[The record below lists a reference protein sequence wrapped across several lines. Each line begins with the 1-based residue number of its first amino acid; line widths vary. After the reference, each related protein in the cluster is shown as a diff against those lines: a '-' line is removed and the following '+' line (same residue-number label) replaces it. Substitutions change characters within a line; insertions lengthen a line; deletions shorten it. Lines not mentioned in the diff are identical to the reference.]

1 MTLPAVTGWRYPI
14 TIKNIDNYNE
24 ALMSA
29 LTGFYPIGVNK
40 LIHQG
45 VHFDENALN
54 KLGVEKPREINSK
67 VYCIADGEVIAY
79 RVNDNYQ
86 KLDYGDRVGFF
97 STGFVLVRHLLE
109 MERVEEETNS
119 TKTEKQKQPPHRL
132 YFYSLYMHL
141 ADKAFYEKNSKQPVP
156 AFWQQDIYQVKDK
169 NLQYIKGLN
178 CRNEPDPQNN
188 LNKLAVL
195 QTGTKL
201 KLNLDINREGKSH
214 KMWYAV
220 SSLVEG
226 YSTIPQLEP
235 IQYQHGTK
243 TVDILGWVNTGDKVD
258 DPIFEV
264 KESGDTLFV
273 KSKGLPVKDENGK
286 IISMLPIGTD
296 IKISGNTQNGSLVEL
311 IEIIGNGKPTIPLPE
326 GKNKVLFDG
335 LKKHVRP
342 QKYNEVVVLD
352 KPFPIKAGDL
362 IGHVG
367 HNQSY
372 ETAITKKID
381 KDTEKPIDIDLLPLT
396 RPLKETEFRPNFH
409 LECFTCDDLPNF
421 IAQTQA
427 EASKIADKDKTLL
440 AISEQAKLLVAA
452 KKADTNVGKPYKD
465 TKLKILSKRRN
476 IKWLQIE
483 ITTSETEKKTLWI
496 ENNKNI
502 MSKSEISLDEKTEA
516 WTSHPLQVSDLSS
529 STSSVAMPVLLKLN
543 DKKFQSRDNQ
553 AEDEQGIS
561 WFRIDKLEKGVLPI
575 KGWVAIDNQNVKK
588 YSSWDWFNFKQI
600 KEAAPLKEIYLDIKK
615 SSARDNAALES
626 YKPILKETLTIL
638 DKQFH
643 PDQKKYAKIDTKS
656 FSGLADKP
664 HLSSALSRLL
674 IHYESEWY
682 SEINAEGKMPK
693 WEALNS
699 EMNECN
705 KKLLDYLQT
714 GDETKLNA
722 YLDKIGKST
731 DLSEANKHK
740 KDRETI
746 STFPADYKDNP
757 KEKLNDNQKKS
768 YENLT
773 ALENDVMVWEQE
785 KEKIKKLLWWSD
797 VVKSQAK
804 LNPDGKVWSIHPMAM
819 LEIVISN
826 DLIDV
831 ENFIAMYKLEHHKL
845 IKASK
850 DPKTNKVIITKPKY
864 DQESIE
870 ILRGILKRINL
881 FFRKNA
887 EYPPNLYYL
896 SYMLATGHWET
907 TYAKEFDS
915 LVERNNGRDYD
926 PVLASTEILKERAKA
941 NGNTEEGDGS
951 KYRGRGLAQMTWK
964 PNYKKASEYLNV
976 DFVNQPERAAELDY
990 AVPILIWGSINGT
1003 FSGNKLPKYINEE
1016 KIDYKL
1022 ARYVINGQNY
1032 AQYIAQNAECFEA
1045 ILRQTSNLI
1054 EVF

>member
-1 MTLPAVTGWRYPI
+1 MTLSAVTGWRYPI
-14 TIKNIDNYNE
+14 TIKSIDEYNE
-24 ALMSA
+24 ALLSA
-29 LTGFYPIGVNK
+29 STGFYPISVNK
-40 LIHQG
+40 FIHQG
-45 VHFDENALN
+45 IHFEENVLN

-79 RVNDNYQ
+79 RCNDNYQ

-141 ADKAFYEKNSKQPVP
+141 ADKAFYEKNSKEPVP

-178 CRNEPDPQNN
+178 CRKEPDPQNN
-188 LNKLAVL
+188 LNRLAVL

-235 IQYQHGTK
+235 IPYQHDKK

-264 KESGDTLFV
+264 KESGDTSLV
-273 KSKGLPVKDENGK
+273 KSKGLQVKDENDK
-286 IISMLPIGTD
+286 IISMLPVGTD

-311 IEIIGNGKPTIPLPE
+311 IEIIGNGKPTLPLPE

-342 QKYNEVVVLD
+342 QKYNEVVILD

-367 HNQSY
+367 HIHLHD
-372 ETAITKKID
+372 TAIIKEID

-421 IAQTQA
+421 IAQTKA

-496 ENNKNI
+496 ENNKDI

-516 WTSHPLQVSDLSS
+516 WTSHPLQFSDLSS
-529 STSSVAMPVLLKLN
+529 STSSVAIPLLLKLS
-543 DKKFQSRDNQ
+543 DKQFQSRDNQ
-553 AEDEQGIS
+553 AEDEQGKA
-561 WFRIDKLEKGVLPI
+561 WYRIERSKKGQAAI
-575 KGWVAIDNQNVKK
+575 KGWVAIDNQKVKK
-588 YSSWDWFNFKQI
+588 YSSWDWFDFKQI
-600 KEAAPLKEIYLDIKK
+600 KETASLKEIYLEIEK
-615 SSARDNAALES
+615 SLARDDAALES

-638 DKQFH
+638 DKQFSTE
-643 PDQKKYAKIDTKS
+643 QKKYAKIDTQS
-656 FSGLADKP
+656 FNGLVIKP
-664 HLSSALSRLL
+664 HLSSALTRLL

-714 GDETKLNA
+714 GDETKLNE
-722 YLDKIGKST
+722 YLDKIGKSE
-731 DLSEANKHK
+731 DLTEANKNK
-740 KDRETI
+740 RDRETI

-757 KEKLNDNQKKS
+757 KQKLNDKQKES

-773 ALENDVMVWEQE
+773 ALENDVMKWEKE
-785 KEKIKKLLWWSD
+785 KEKIKKLLWWND

-804 LNPDGKVWSIHPMAM
+804 LNPDGKVWSIHPLAM
-819 LEIVISN
+819 LGIVISN

-831 ENFIAMYKLEHHKL
+831 ENFIAMYKLDHHKL

-850 DPKTNKVIITKPKY
+850 DSKTNKVIITKPKY

-896 SYMLATGHWET
+896 SYMLATAHWET

-915 LVERNNGRDYD
+915 LVERNDGREYD
-926 PVLASTEILKERAKA
+926 PVLASTDDKKNEAKR
-941 NGNTEEGDGS
+941 NGNTEEGDGL

-964 PNYKKASEYLNV
+964 PNYKEASEYLNV
-976 DFVNQPERAAELDY
+976 DFINQPDKAAELDY
-990 AVPILIWGSINGT
+990 AVPILIWGSINGI
-1003 FSGNKLPKYINEE
+1003 FSKKKLSKYINED

-1045 ILRQTSNLI
+1045 ILRQTSNVI
-1054 EVF
+1054 EAF

>member
-1 MTLPAVTGWRYPI
+1 
-14 TIKNIDNYNE
+14 
-24 ALMSA
+24 
-29 LTGFYPIGVNK
+29 
-40 LIHQG
+40 
-45 VHFDENALN
+45 
-54 KLGVEKPREINSK
+54 
-67 VYCIADGEVIAY
+67 
-79 RVNDNYQ
+79 
-86 KLDYGDRVGFF
+86 
-97 STGFVLVRHLLE
+97 
-109 MERVEEETNS
+109 
-119 TKTEKQKQPPHRL
+119 
-132 YFYSLYMHL
+132 MHL

-169 NLQYIKGLN
+169 YLQYIKGLN

-273 KSKGLPVKDENGK
+273 KSKGLQVKDENGK

-342 QKYNEVVVLD
+342 QKYNEVVILD

-372 ETAITKKID
+372 ETAITKSID
-381 KDTEKPIDIDLLPLT
+381 KNGKPIDIDLLPLT

-502 MSKSEISLDEKTEA
+502 MSKIEISLDEKTEA

-529 STSSVAMPVLLKLN
+529 SASSVAMPVLLKLN

-561 WFRIDKLEKGVLPI
+561 WFRIDKLVKGVLPI

-615 SSARDNAALES
+615 SSVRNNAALES

-740 KDRETI
+740 KDRATI

-757 KEKLNDNQKKS
+757 EEKLNKDQQTS
-768 YENLT
+768 YKILR
-773 ALENDVMVWEQE
+773 ALELDVMVWEKE

-845 IKASK
+845 KK
-850 DPKTNKVIITKPKY
+850 QDNNTPPYN
-864 DQESIE
+864 QNSIE
-870 ILRGILKRINL
+870 ILRGTIERINL
-881 FFRKNA
+881 FFRKNT

-896 SYMLATGHWET
+896 SYMLATAHWET
-907 TYAKEFDS
+907 TVGYDFDT
-915 LVERNNGRDYD
+915 LIEDTDGHKYD
-926 PVLASTEILKERAKA
+926 PVLASTDALRDNAKN
-941 NGNTEEGDGS
+941 NGNTEEGDGF

-964 PNYKKASEYLNV
+964 PSYKDASKYLNV
-976 DFVNQPERAAELDY
+976 DFINQPDKAAELDY
-990 AVPILIWGSINGT
+990 AVPILIWGSINGI
-1003 FSGNKLPKYINEE
+1003 FSKKKLSKYINED

-1032 AQYIAQNAECFEA
+1032 ANEIAANAKCFEA
-1045 ILRQTSNLI
+1045 ILRKTSNLI
-1054 EVF
+1054 EAF

>member
-1 MTLPAVTGWRYPI
+1 MALSAVTGWRYPI
-14 TIKNIDNYNE
+14 TIKSIDEYNE

-29 LTGFYPIGVNK
+29 STGFYPISVNK
-40 LIHQG
+40 FIHQG
-45 VHFDENALN
+45 IHFEENVLK
-54 KLGVEKPREINSK
+54 KLGVKNPKQINSK
-67 VYCIADGEVIAY
+67 IYCIADGEVIAY
-79 RVNDNYQ
+79 RSNDIYQ
-86 KLDYGDRVGFF
+86 KLDYGDKVGFF

-119 TKTEKQKQPPHRL
+119 TKTEKQKQPPHHL

-141 ADKAFYEKNSKQPVP
+141 ADKAFYEKNSKEPVP
-156 AFWQQDIYQVKDK
+156 AFWQQDIYRVKDK
-169 NLQYIKGLN
+169 NSQYIKGLN
-178 CRNEPDPQNN
+178 CRKEPDHQNN
-188 LNKLAVL
+188 LNRLAVL

-201 KLNLDINREGKSH
+201 KLNLDINREGKSG

-235 IQYQHGTK
+235 IQYQHDTK
-243 TVDILGWVNTGDKVD
+243 TVNILGWVNTGDKVD

-264 KESGDTLFV
+264 KESGDTLLE
-273 KSKGLPVKDENGK
+273 KSKGLQVKDENGK

-296 IKISGNTQNGSLVEL
+296 IKISGDTQNGSLVEL
-311 IEIIGNGKPTIPLPE
+311 IEIIGNGKPTIPLSE

-367 HNQSY
+367 HINLHD
-372 ETAITKKID
+372 TAIIKEID

-452 KKADTNVGKPYKD
+452 KKADTNVGKPYND

-496 ENNKNI
+496 ENNKDI

-516 WTSHPLQVSDLSS
+516 WTSHPLQLSDLSS
-529 STSSVAMPVLLKLN
+529 STSSVAIPLLLKLS
-543 DKKFQSRDNQ
+543 DKQFQSRDNQ
-553 AEDEQGIS
+553 AEDEQGRS
-561 WFRIDKLEKGVLPI
+561 WYRIEKPKKGRAAI
-575 KGWVAIDNQNVKK
+575 KGWVAIDNQKVKK
-588 YSSWDWFNFKQI
+588 YSSWDWFDFKQI
-600 KEAAPLKEIYLDIKK
+600 KETASLKEIYLEIEK
-615 SSARDNAALES
+615 SLARDNTALES
-626 YKPILKETLTIL
+626 YKPILKETLVIL

-643 PDQKKYAKIDTKS
+643 PDQKKYAKIDTES
-656 FSGLADKP
+656 FNGLVIKP
-664 HLSSALSRLL
+664 HLSSALTRLL

-682 SEINAEGKMPK
+682 SEIDAEGKMPK
-693 WEALNS
+693 WEELNS
-699 EMNECN
+699 EMNENN
-705 KKLLDYLQT
+705 KNLLGYLQT

-722 YLDKIGKST
+722 YLDKTGKST
-731 DLSEANKHK
+731 DLFEANKHK

-757 KEKLNDNQKKS
+757 KEKLNDKQKES
-768 YENLT
+768 YKNLIK
-773 ALENDVMVWEQE
+773 LENDVMKWEKE
-785 KEKIKKLLWWSD
+785 KEKIKKLLWWSE

-804 LNPDGKVWSIHPMAM
+804 LNRDGKVWSIHPMAM

-826 DLIDV
+826 DLIDI

-845 IKASK
+845 IKAFK
-850 DPKTNKVIITKPKY
+850 DTSTGKVKTEEPKY

-870 ILRGILKRINL
+870 ILREILKRINL

-907 TYAKEFDS
+907 NYAKEFDS
-915 LVERNNGRDYD
+915 LVERNDGRDYD
-926 PVLASTEILKERAKA
+926 PVLASTEKLKARAKD
-941 NGNTEEGDGS
+941 NGNTVEGDGL

-976 DFVNQPERAAELDY
+976 DFINQPDKAAELDY

-1003 FSGNKLPKYINEE
+1003 FSGNKLPKYINED

-1022 ARYVINGQNY
+1022 ARYVINSQDN

-1054 EVF
+1054 EAF

>member
-1 MTLPAVTGWRYPI
+1 
-14 TIKNIDNYNE
+14 
-24 ALMSA
+24 
-29 LTGFYPIGVNK
+29 
-40 LIHQG
+40 
-45 VHFDENALN
+45 
-54 KLGVEKPREINSK
+54 
-67 VYCIADGEVIAY
+67 
-79 RVNDNYQ
+79 
-86 KLDYGDRVGFF
+86 
-97 STGFVLVRHLLE
+97 
-109 MERVEEETNS
+109 
-119 TKTEKQKQPPHRL
+119 
-132 YFYSLYMHL
+132 
-141 ADKAFYEKNSKQPVP
+141 
-156 AFWQQDIYQVKDK
+156 
-169 NLQYIKGLN
+169 
-178 CRNEPDPQNN
+178 
-188 LNKLAVL
+188 
-195 QTGTKL
+195 
-201 KLNLDINREGKSH
+201 
-214 KMWYAV
+214 MWYAV

-273 KSKGLPVKDENGK
+273 KSKGLQVKDENGK

-342 QKYNEVVVLD
+342 QKYNEVVILD

-372 ETAITKKID
+372 ETAITKSID
-381 KDTEKPIDIDLLPLT
+381 KNGKPIDIDLLPLN

-502 MSKSEISLDEKTEA
+502 MSESEISLDEKTEA
-516 WTSHPLQVSDLSS
+516 WTSHPLQVSDFLS

-561 WFRIDKLEKGVLPI
+561 WFKIDKLVKGVLPI

-615 SSARDNAALES
+615 SSARNNATLES

-674 IHYESEWY
+674 IHSESEWY

-740 KDRETI
+740 KDRATI

-757 KEKLNDNQKKS
+757 EVKLNKDQQTS
-768 YENLT
+768 YKILR
-773 ALENDVMVWEQE
+773 ALELDVMVWEKE

-850 DPKTNKVIITKPKY
+850 DTSTGKDIIKEPKY

-870 ILRGILKRINL
+870 ILREILKRINL

-896 SYMLATGHWET
+896 SYMLATAHWET

-915 LVERNNGRDYD
+915 LVERNNGHEYD
-926 PVLASTEILKERAKA
+926 PVLASTEVNRKIAKD
-941 NGNTEEGDGS
+941 NGNTVEGDGL

-964 PNYKKASEYLNV
+964 NNYKKASEYLNV
-976 DFVNQPERAAELDY
+976 DFVNQPDKAAELDY
-990 AVPILIWGSINGT
+990 AIPILIWGSINGI
-1003 FSGNKLPKYINEE
+1003 FSKKKLSKYINED

-1032 AQYIAQNAECFEA
+1032 AQYIAQNTKCFEV

-1054 EVF
+1054 EAF